1 MKCPRTYLY
10 TYHLIKQG
18 CLGRAYMLQQFQLVW
33 WTFSGAFVSY

>member
-18 CLGRAYMLQQFQLVW
+18 CLGRADMLQQFQLVW